1 MVSRLRASAASGILH
16 TMNKFSA
23 ILIAGML
30 HSITAFAKPLGPD
43 FTELSAAVLP
53 TTVHIHVERGAT
65 IAAGIQQLSR
75 DYALPSPKSDSS
87 RVQISTGS
95 GVIIDS
101 RGLILT
107 NHHVVDGARQ
117 IRITLAD
124 QRVYEA
130 TIVGHDPRTDVALLS
145 VDTDDRLTAARF
157 NAGVEL
163 SVGEWVVA
171 VGHPFDFPFTV
182 TAGIVSALG
191 RRNLGQHEIQ
201 NYIQT
206 DVAVNPGSSGGPLF
220 NRHGDLVGINTAI
233 FSPDKENLS
242 SAGISFAIPAAM
254 ALRVS
259 EEIVTHGRVRYSAL
273 GAVTEDAPPS
283 NSQPQPGARIARI
296 VAGSPAEA
304 AGLRRG
310 DVITAADGEPISS
323 STALDALILTRAIG
337 SSLELSIRRGKRT
350 FLTQAKTVDAEV
362 LGPANPPNST
372 PKNAAKWAGLT
383 LVDASPKRL
392 TQMGI
397 ALPDD
402 TQGGVLVL
410 DVEAGSS
417 AAKAG
422 LVRGDVLLKLHKTPL
437 RGVDDLLKSVDN
449 QSVVLL
455 AFWRG
460 KNRYLAALAIEGEPR

>member
-16 TMNKFSA
+16 IMNKRIV

-30 HSITAFAKPLGPD
+30 HSIAAFAKPLGPD

-65 IAAGIQQLSR
+65 VAAGIQQLHR
-75 DYALPSPKSDSS
+75 DYAIPSLKSDSK
-87 RVQISTGS
+87 RVQLSTGS
-95 GVIIDS
+95 GVVIDA

-107 NHHVVDGARQ
+107 NHHVVDGAQQ
-117 IRITLAD
+117 IRITLAN
-124 QRVYEA
+124 QRAYEA
-130 TIVGHDPRTDVALLS
+130 SIVGHDPRTDIALLS
-145 VDTDDRLTAARF
+145 IETDDQFTAARIRE
-157 NAGVEL
+157 AADL
-163 SVGEWVVA
+163 RVGEWVVA

-201 NYIQT
+201 DYIQT

-220 NRHGDLVGINTAI
+220 NRNGELVGINTAI

-254 ALRVS
+254 ALRVA
-259 EEIVTHGRVRYSAL
+259 EEIVTYGRVRYSAL
-273 GAVTEDAPPS
+273 GAVTEDAPAS
-283 NSQPQPGARIARI
+283 NAQPQPGARVTR
-296 VAGSPAEA
+296 VMAGSPAET

-310 DVITAADGEPISS
+310 DVITAVDDEPIPSS
-323 STALDALILTRAIG
+323 AALDALVLTRAID
-337 SSLELSIRRGKRT
+337 STLTLMVRRGKRA
-350 FLTQAKTVDAEV
+350 FLTEAKTVDADV
-362 LGPANPPNST
+362 LGPASRPTSPP
-372 PKNAAKWAGLT
+372 KDAVEWAGLT
-383 LVDASPKRL
+383 MVDAKAKRL

-397 ALPDD
+397 SLPSDAH
-402 TQGGVLVL
+402 GGVLVL
-410 DVEAGSS
+410 DVAPDSS

-422 LVRGDVLLKLHKTPL
+422 LVRGDVLLKVHKTPL
-437 RGVDDLLKSVDN
+437 TGVDDLLKSVDN
-449 QSVVLL
+449 QAVVLV

>member
-1 MVSRLRASAASGILH
+1 MVSRLSPYAASGILH
-16 TMNKFSA
+16 NMNKRTV

-30 HSITAFAKPLGPD
+30 HSIAAFATPLGPD

-65 IAAGIQQLSR
+65 VAAGIQQLHR
-75 DYALPSPKSDSS
+75 DYAIPSLKSDSQ

-95 GVIIDS
+95 GVIIDA

-107 NHHVVDGARQ
+107 NHHVVDGARH
-117 IRITLAD
+117 IRITLAN
-124 QRVYEA
+124 QRTYEA
-130 TIVGHDPRTDVALLS
+130 SIVGHDPRTDVALLS
-145 VDTDDRLTAARF
+145 IETDDRFTAAQV
-157 NAGVEL
+157 NEAADLE
-163 SVGEWVVA
+163 VGEWVVA

-201 NYIQT
+201 DYIQT

-220 NRHGDLVGINTAI
+220 NQSGELVGINTAI

-254 ALRVS
+254 AIRVA
-259 EEIVTHGRVRYSAL
+259 EEIVTHGRIRYSAL
-273 GAVTEDAPPS
+273 GAVTEDAPAS
-283 NSQPQPGARIARI
+283 DAQPQPGARVTR
-296 VAGSPAEA
+296 VMAGSPAEA

-310 DVITAADGEPISS
+310 DVITAVDGEPIPSS
-323 STALDALILTRAIG
+323 AALDALVLTRAIE
-337 SSLELSIRRGKRT
+337 STLALTVRRGKRA
-350 FLTQAKTVDAEV
+350 FLTKAKTVDAEI
-362 LGPANPPNST
+362 LGPASSPGST
-372 PKNAAKWAGLT
+372 PKDAVEWAGLT
-383 LVDASPKRL
+383 MVDASAKRL

-397 ALPDD
+397 SLPSDAQD
-402 TQGGVLVL
+402 GVLVL
-410 DVEAGSS
+410 DVAPDSS

-422 LVRGDVLLKLHKTPL
+422 LVRGDVLLEVHKTPL

-449 QSVVLL
+449 QSVVLV